1 MDSENRLEKE
11 ISDAIF
17 QQNLIDENE
26 RLNLE
31 MAIQAQRI
39 ADLEKA
45 QLPEKQKFFTRFF
58 TGGKS
63 ISKIE
68 RGSINNSI

>member
-1 MDSENRLEKE
+1 MDSEDRLEKE

-45 QLPEKQKFFTRFF
+45 QLPEKQK
-58 TGGKS
+58 
-63 ISKIE
+63 KIFYKIFH
-68 RGSINNSI
+68 RRKI

>member
-1 MDSENRLEKE
+1 MDSEDRLEKE

-31 MAIQAQRI
+31 IH
-39 ADLEKA
+39 DC
-45 QLPEKQKFFTRFF
+45 
-58 TGGKS
+58 
-63 ISKIE
+63 
-68 RGSINNSI
+68 

>member
-1 MDSENRLEKE
+1 MDSEDRLEKE

-45 QLPEKQKFFTRFF
+45 QLPEKQIF
-58 TGGKS
+58 
-63 ISKIE
+63 
-68 RGSINNSI
+68 